1 MVRIIFLLFLMMTSN
16 SFAQETKADQELKSP
31 RDTMK
36 TFLTGMKRFKSGDQ
50 DAIFRVLK
58 TLDLTKYDSHSKTDI
73 GKSLAVK
80 LVMVID
86 RIEKVSY
93 EKIPLTSKSD
103 TWTFKKKQY
112 QTSKGLRDYSITLTR
127 NKNGNWLFSRK
138 TLTHID
144 DFFNMTRKD
153 KVVEGV
159 IEYKDWKTKILNS
172 LHPSLQNKSF
182 VLYNWQWLGLALL
195 IFLCFLIKMITI
207 NYLVGIIG
215 KIFSKSKIPLIGD
228 VVNNF
233 TTPIGVFS
241 FLFFWTFGIKLFDLP
256 PALFT
261 VLYRI
266 SLVAFTV
273 CGVFTVY
280 RLVNL
285 ISYYFLGK
293 AKETENKFDDIL
305 IPLMAKA
312 INFLVIIIG
321 AVIIG
326 ESLTIDMANI
336 IAGLGIGGLAFA
348 FAAKDTLANI
358 FGSLTVLLD
367 RPFSIGDAVSIN
379 GIEGAVEEVG
389 LRSTRIRTWYNSLI
403 TIPNGQLTNISIDN
417 YGKRSARRFRTHL
430 GVQYDTP
437 PDKIEAFCEG
447 VRKIISQHPC
457 TKKDNYQVYLNNM
470 GASALEILLNIHF
483 VVPDIATELQE
494 RHRLLMDIVRLAE
507 DMEVDFAFPTQTLHV
522 FQEQHKD
529 KEDYIKGEIPHNI
542 GQQKAQGI
550 VEKQMTTRSP
560 RVGEITPVNDSDRK
574 L

>member
-1 MVRIIFLLFLMMTSN
+1 MVKALLLFLLITFN
-16 SFAQETKADQELKSP
+16 GLAQEVNADPDLNSP
-31 RDTMK
+31 RQTMK
-36 TFLTGMKRFKSGDQ
+36 TFLTGMKSFKSGNE

-58 TLDLTKYDSHSKTDI
+58 TLDLSEYDPQSQKDI
-73 GKSLAVK
+73 GKSLAIK
-80 LVMVID
+80 LIMVID
-86 RIEKVSY
+86 RIEKVNY
-93 EKIPLTSKSD
+93 DKIPLTPESS
-103 TWTFKKKQY
+103 TWLFKKKKY
-112 QTSKGLRDYSITLTR
+112 EIDSNDPKEYSIALK
-127 NKNGNWLFSRK
+127 KNAIGNWLFSKK
-138 TLTHID
+138 TLSNID
-144 DFFNMTRKD
+144 NFFDMTRKE

-159 IEYKDWKTKILNS
+159 VEYRDWKINLLNS
-172 LHPSLQNKSF
+172 LHPSLQNKTLL
-182 VLYNWQWLGLALL
+182 LYNWQWVGLFIL
-195 IFLCFLIKMITI
+195 IILSFLIKTITV

-215 KIFSKSKIPLIGD
+215 KIFKKSKINILDGVIE
-228 VVNNF
+228 NF
-233 TTPIGVFS
+233 TTPIGIFS
-241 FLFFWTFGIKLFDLP
+241 FLLFWTIGIKLFDLP
-256 PALFT
+256 PDLFT

-266 SLVAFTV
+266 SLIAFTV

-285 ISYYFLGK
+285 VSYYFLGK
-293 AKETENKFDDIL
+293 AKETDNKFDDIL
-305 IPLMAKA
+305 IPLLSKS
-312 INFLVIIIG
+312 INFLVIIVG

-417 YGKRSARRFRTHL
+417 FGKRSARRFRTHL
-430 GVQYDTP
+430 GIQYDTP

-447 VRKIISQHPC
+447 VRKIISMHPH

-483 VVPDIATELQE
+483 LVPDISTELQE

-507 DMEVDFAFPTQTLHV
+507 EMEVDFAFPTQTLHL
-522 FQEQHKD
+522 FQEQKQL
-529 KEDYIKGEIPHNI
+529 KEDYIKEEIPHNI
-542 GQQKAQGI
+542 GQLKAKHI
-550 VEKQMTTRSP
+550 VDNQITTKNP
-560 RVGEITPVNDSDRK
+560 RVGDLGPVTNADR
-574 L
+574 